1 MKNKPFRCLDLSS
14 FDKNRNKLVEKEG
27 LSKPQLMQFCMIS
40 NIDMHERLWK
50 CIHFCIGTKNSKSVE
65 EEILSKTVGHI
76 VLYNISILKCFK
88 CSLNV
93 FIIVSWQKRTNQLRR
108 KASLKPWLI
117 QFCIWSLLK
126 PAFTISIWHLGV
138 AGEEGDNDD
147 EDFDFDIVLKNISVP
162 KPSRPS
168 FKAIAF
174 VEVAVPGGV
183 PVPQR
188 RLYPLYMLSWCR
200 WRWVGS

>member
-93 FIIVSWQKRTNQLRR
+93 FIIVSWQKEQISWGGRPLWSPGWYSFVSGRCWNPPSQSPSDTWGLLVRR
-108 KASLKPWLI
+108 AIMMMRILTLI
-117 QFCIWSLLK
+117 
-126 PAFTISIWHLGV
+126 
-138 AGEEGDNDD
+138 
-147 EDFDFDIVLKNISVP
+147 
-162 KPSRPS
+162 
-168 FKAIAF
+168 
-174 VEVAVPGGV
+174 
-183 PVPQR
+183 
-188 RLYPLYMLSWCR
+188 
-200 WRWVGS
+200 